1 MSPKRTAI
9 LKAIDRLGIS
19 IPDDLIDDLDSFEEP
34 GAGSV
39 WTILLPPSWKSLEV
53 AVQEDFGTAWDGPN
67 GIVVGEHLAGDLVCM
82 LVGPDGQVTS
92 EVHLLRAEDLSIER
106 AADDLAGLIEGE
118 GGDALSEEDL
128 PPMTETESAGLA
140 AALGRLLGGSMD
152 EPEPEPEVSPALAAS
167 IGKALDALVLQELVE
182 LEPGQRQ
189 PLIDEL
195 CASTGEARTPKAL
208 VRRFVRCLVESD
220 HPEEVYGTDAELE
233 SAVRNAWS

>member
-1 MSPKRTAI
+1 MSPKRSAI
-9 LKAIDRLGIS
+9 LKAIEHLGVTV
-19 IPDDLIDDLDSFEEP
+19 PEDLVDDLEAFAEP
-34 GAGSV
+34 GPNSV
-39 WTILLPPSWKSLEV
+39 WTILLPPSWKTLEV
-53 AVQEDFGTAWDGPN
+53 AVQDDFEQAWDGPQ
-67 GIVVGEHLAGDLVCM
+67 GIVVGEHLTGDFVCM
-82 LVGPDGQVTS
+82 VVGPDGQLTS
-92 EVHLLRAEDLSIER
+92 EVHLLRAETLQLEH
-106 AADDLAGLIEGE
+106 AADDLAGLIAGE
-118 GGDALSEEDL
+118 DNALSEDDL
-128 PPMTETESAGLA
+128 PPMTETESVGLA
-140 AALGRLLGGSMD
+140 AALGRLLGGP

-208 VRRFVRCLVESD
+208 VRKFVRCLVESD

>member
-1 MSPKRTAI
+1 MSSPKRVAI
-9 LKAIDRLGIS
+9 LKATERLGIS
-19 IPDDLIDDLDSFEEP
+19 VPEDLVDDLEAFDEP

-53 AVQEDFGTAWDGPN
+53 AVQDDFEQSWQGPN
-67 GIVVGEHLAGDLVCM
+67 GIVVGEHLSGDLVCM
-82 LVGPDGQVTS
+82 LIGPDGQLTP
-92 EVHLLRAEDLSIER
+92 EIHLLRAETLELEH
-106 AADDLAGLIEGE
+106 AADDLAGLIDGQE
-118 GGDALSEEDL
+118 DALTEDDL
-128 PPMTETESAGLA
+128 PPMSENESAGLA
-140 AALGRLLGGSMD
+140 AALGRLLGGSM
-152 EPEPEPEVSPALAAS
+152 EPEPEPQVSPALAAS

-208 VRRFVRCLVESD
+208 VRRFVRCLVDSD